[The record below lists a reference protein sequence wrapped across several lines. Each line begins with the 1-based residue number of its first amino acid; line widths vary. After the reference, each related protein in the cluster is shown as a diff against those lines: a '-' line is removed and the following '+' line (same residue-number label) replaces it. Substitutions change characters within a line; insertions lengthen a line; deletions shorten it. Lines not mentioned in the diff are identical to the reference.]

1 MSEDD
6 LLKSFQE
13 SLNLGA
19 GDGGEGGGDFMPMM
33 QNMMSSLL
41 SKDILY
47 PSLRDL
53 ADKVSRLLLLLD
65 LSLLL

>member
-13 SLNLGA
+13 SLNLGG